1 MHIRYGEQRRSTQR
15 LYTSKIFS
23 CPLSMDNLPNPN
35 WCYQVLEISPTATA
49 QEIKMAYRQLA
60 RKYHPDLNP
69 GDRAA
74 EDRFK
79 LVVQAYRT
87 LLTVPSQPSS
97 STATKSTPHPET
109 TSSTYS
115 TGGIRFHVKQR
126 DLTPPS
132 PPLSSEEKLLKLSTL
147 NQIYTLIKRQNF
159 QQAVDIA
166 EKLAIRFPKDPDVQP
181 WLAVAYHRWAKQL
194 ISRQQCDRARVY
206 LKKALQADPH
216 NQKLWREIDR
226 DYKVIERQLMF

>member
-1 MHIRYGEQRRSTQR
+1 MGRYGDVPRNVSTP
-15 LYTSKIFS
+15 LKSFP
-23 CPLSMDNLPNPN
+23 CPSSMDNLPNPN

-79 LVVQAYRT
+79 LIVQAYHT
-87 LLTVPSQPSS
+87 LLTIQSQPSS
-97 STATKSTPHPET
+97 NTATKTTPHPET
-109 TSSTYS
+109 TTSTHN
-115 TGGIRFHVKQR
+115 TGGVRFHVKQR
-126 DLTPPS
+126 NRTPPS

-147 NQIYTLIKRQNF
+147 NQVYALLKRQNF
-159 QQAVDIA
+159 QQAVDTA
-166 EKLAIRFPKDPDVQP
+166 EKLAIRFPTDPDVQP
-181 WLAVAYHRWAKQL
+181 WLAVAYHRWARQL
-194 ISRQQCDRARVY
+194 ISRQQCDRARIY

-226 DYKVIERQLMF
+226 DYKAIERQFMF